1 MKLIFAT
8 SNQNKIEEVKRVL
21 NSDIVVEG
29 TSLEIEEI
37 QSLDALK
44 VVKQKAIDYYK
55 QLKTPLL
62 VEDTSLSFNGLNG
75 LPGPYIND
83 FSKALGNKGL
93 IDLLSNNDNRRAIA
107 QVTFC
112 LILDENTTHFF
123 EGKVEGNI
131 ATEEKGTNG
140 FGWDP
145 IFIPLG
151 QEKTFAEMQ
160 DTEKDQYSMRAKALS
175 LLQQFLSANSKLI

>member
-8 SNQNKIEEVKRVL
+8 SNQNKIKEVSRILGSNVEL
-21 NSDIVVEG
+21 EG

-37 QSLDALK
+37 QSLNPVK
-44 VVKQKAIDYYK
+44 VAEEKAKAYYK
-55 QLKTPLL
+55 EMKNPLL

-83 FSKALGNKGL
+83 FSKALNNKGL
-93 IDLLSNNDNRRAIA
+93 IELLANTDNRRAVA

-112 LILDENTTHFF
+112 LIIDEKKLYTF

-131 ATEEKGTNG
+131 STEEKGANG

-151 QEKTFAEMQ
+151 QDKTFGEMN
-160 DTEKDQYSMRAKALS
+160 DAEKDAFSMRGKALA
-175 LLQQFLSANSKLI
+175 LLQQYLSTNPL

>member
-8 SNQNKIEEVKRVL
+8 SNQNKVNEVKRIL
-21 NSDIVVEG
+21 NIEIEG
-29 TSLEIEEI
+29 TSVEIEEI
-37 QSLDALK
+37 QSLNPIK
-44 VVKQKAIDYYK
+44 VAEEKAKAYFK
-55 QLKTPLL
+55 ELKTPLL

-93 IDLLSNNDNRRAIA
+93 IELLSNTDNRRAVA

-112 LILDENTTHFF
+112 LIINENEIHTF

-131 ATEEKGTNG
+131 STEEKGNNG

-145 IFIPLG
+145 IFVPLG
-151 QEKTFAEMQ
+151 SDKTFAEMS
-160 DTEKDQYSMRAKALS
+160 DTEKDNYSMRAKALA
-175 LLQQFLSANSKLI
+175 LLQEYLIQNPI

>member
-8 SNQNKIEEVKRVL
+8 SNQNKINEVSRIL
-21 NSDIVVEG
+21 GNNLEIEG
-29 TSLEIEEI
+29 TSLEIDEI
-37 QSLDALK
+37 QSIDPVK
-44 VVKQKAIDYYK
+44 VAEAKAKAYFN
-55 QLKTPLL
+55 QLKTPLI

-83 FSKALGNKGL
+83 FSKALSNKGL
-93 IDLLSNNDNRRAIA
+93 IDLLSSTDNRRAVA

-112 LILDENTTHFF
+112 LIVDENNIHTF
-123 EGKVEGNI
+123 EGKVEGTI
-131 ATEEKGTNG
+131 ANQEKGTNG

-160 DTEKDQYSMRAKALS
+160 DSEKDNYSMRAKALS
-175 LLQQFLSANSKLI
+175 LLQQYISANPF

>member
-8 SNQNKIEEVKRVL
+8 SNQNKISEVSRIL
-21 NSDIVVEG
+21 GSNFEIEG
-29 TSLEIEEI
+29 TSLEIDEI
-37 QSLDALK
+37 QSIDPVK
-44 VVKQKAIDYYK
+44 VAEAKAKAYFN
-55 QLKTPLL
+55 QLKTPLI

-83 FSKALGNKGL
+83 FSKALNNKGL
-93 IDLLSNNDNRRAIA
+93 IDLLASTDNRRAVA

-112 LILDENTTHFF
+112 LIIDENNIHTF
-123 EGKVEGNI
+123 EGKVEGTI
-131 ATEEKGTNG
+131 ANQEKGTNG

-160 DTEKDQYSMRAKALS
+160 DSEKDTYSMRAKALS
-175 LLQQFLSANSKLI
+175 LLQQYISANPF

>member
-8 SNQNKIEEVKRVL
+8 SNQNKVQEVKRIL
-21 NSDIVVEG
+21 NVDVEG
-29 TSLEIEEI
+29 TTIEIEEI
-37 QSLDALK
+37 QSLDPVKVAQEKAKAYYRELK
-44 VVKQKAIDYYK
+44 M
-55 QLKTPLL
+55 PLI
-62 VEDTSLSFNGLNG
+62 VEDTSLAFNGLNG

-93 IDLLSNNDNRRAIA
+93 VELLNNIDNRRAIA

-112 LILDENTTHFF
+112 LIKNENEIYTF
-123 EGKVEGNI
+123 EGKVEGTI
-131 ATEEKGTNG
+131 STQEKGNNG

-151 QEKTFAEMQ
+151 TEKTFAEMT
-160 DTEKDQYSMRAKALS
+160 DLEKDSYSMRGKALN
-175 LLQQFLSANSKLI
+175 LLQKHLIANPI

>member
-8 SNQNKIEEVKRVL
+8 SNQNKIKEVSRIL
-21 NSDIVVEG
+21 GSEIEVEG
-29 TSLEIEEI
+29 TSLEIDEI
-37 QSLDALK
+37 QSLNPVK
-44 VVKQKAIDYYK
+44 VAEEKAKAYFK
-55 QLKTPLL
+55 ELRTPLI

-83 FSKALGNKGL
+83 FSKALNNNGL
-93 IDLLSNNDNRRAIA
+93 INLLSATDNRRAVA

-112 LILDENTTHFF
+112 LIIDQNNIHTF
-123 EGKVEGNI
+123 EGKVEGDI
-131 ATEEKGTNG
+131 STEEKGTNG

-160 DTEKDQYSMRAKALS
+160 DSEKDAYSMRAKALS
-175 LLQQFLSANSKLI
+175 LLQQYLSSNPL

>member
-8 SNQNKIEEVKRVL
+8 SNQNKINEVSRIL
-21 NSDIVVEG
+21 GNNLEIEG
-29 TSLEIEEI
+29 TSLEIDEI
-37 QSLDALK
+37 QSIDPVK
-44 VVKQKAIDYYK
+44 VVEAKAKAYFN
-55 QLKTPLL
+55 QLKTPLI

-83 FSKALGNKGL
+83 FSKALRNKGL
-93 IDLLSNNDNRRAIA
+93 IDLLSSTDNRRAVA

-112 LILDENTTHFF
+112 LIVDENNIHTF
-123 EGKVEGNI
+123 EGKVEGTI
-131 ATEEKGTNG
+131 ANQEKGTNG

-160 DTEKDQYSMRAKALS
+160 DSEKDNYSMRAKALS
-175 LLQQFLSANSKLI
+175 LLQQYISANPF